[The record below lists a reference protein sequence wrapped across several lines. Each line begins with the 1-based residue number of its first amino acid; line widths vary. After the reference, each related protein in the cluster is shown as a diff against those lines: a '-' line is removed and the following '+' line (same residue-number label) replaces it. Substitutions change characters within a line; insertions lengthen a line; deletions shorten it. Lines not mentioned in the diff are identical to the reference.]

1 MARTTNDTTPP
12 AALRSASRVRESEFA
27 LSAGDRERLLARLQL
42 AVKRARRSGHP
53 TLAVLTLPLAGDVD
67 PSGVVC
73 AARRPG
79 EPWFLFEQPER
90 GGRALA
96 TLGEVVSLTAS
107 GPERFAT
114 VADRWRALAAAAVSD
129 SLEDPGRGGPVAVGG
144 FAFAPEGGGDPAWA
158 GFDPA
163 SLVVPEVAVTR
174 APRRSE
180 REGRGG
186 ETRVG
191 DGRGSDARGSDAPGG
206 DARGGDVRLTLSAL
220 AAPDDTP
227 EDLLARLE
235 SRVGELRRG
244 ALPLLDP
251 APSGRYRIASA
262 MPPEHYEA
270 AVARAVELIRG
281 GELEKVVLA
290 REVQVHAGGGAS
302 NFDPAALFGV
312 LREGFPSCFVF
323 CVGRGDA
330 AFVAASPELL
340 MRREGHRVSAL
351 ALAGSMRRSADPAV
365 DDHLGEQLMHS
376 EKDREEHAIVIRR
389 IERTLRPHALWTAA
403 PPEPT
408 LVKVANIQHL
418 GTPIRAQL
426 AQPLDVIELLELMHP
441 TPAVGGEPLARA
453 RPLIPALEGLDRGWY
468 AGPVGWA
475 DATGDGEFCV
485 ALRCALL
492 RGRVARCYAG
502 VGVVRDSDP
511 PAELA
516 ETEVKLAALLP
527 LLAG

>member
-1 MARTTNDTTPP
+1 MKRGLTRREGQTQVA
-12 AALRSASRVRESEFA
+12 SAGSVGPFA
-27 LSAGDRERLLARLQL
+27 LSDPDRERLAARLEL
-42 AVKRARRSGHP
+42 AVKRARRSGRQ
-53 TLAVLTLPLAGDVD
+53 TLATLTLALAADVD
-67 PSGVVC
+67 PSAVVC
-73 AARRPG
+73 ASRRPG

-90 GGRALA
+90 GRAALA
-96 TLGEVVSLTAS
+96 ALGEATCLTAAGS
-107 GPERFAT
+107 ERFAT
-114 VADRWRALAAAAVSD
+114 VADRWRALAAGAVSD
-129 SLEDPGRGGPVAVGG
+129 PPDDPGRSGPVAVGG
-144 FAFAPEGGGDPAWA
+144 FAFAADGGASPGWG
-158 GFDPA
+158 GFEPA
-163 SLVVPEVAVTR
+163 SLVVPEVALTR
-174 APRRSE
+174 LQE
-180 REGRGG
+180 RRGG
-186 ETRVG
+186 WG
-191 DGRGSDARGSDAPGG
+191 A
-206 DARGGDVRLTLSAL
+206 RLTISAL

-227 EDLLARLE
+227 EELLARLDA
-235 SRVGELRRG
+235 RLRELRSEPL
-244 ALPLLDP
+244 ALLDP
-251 APSGRYRIASA
+251 APAGRYRIVSA

-302 NFDPAALFGV
+302 NFDPAAVFGV

-323 CVGRGDA
+323 CVGRGEST
-330 AFVAASPELL
+330 FLGASPELL
-340 MRREGHRVSAL
+340 VRREGHRVSAL

-376 EKDREEHAIVIRR
+376 DKDREEHAIVIRR
-389 IERTLRPHALWTAA
+389 IERTLRPHALWATAT
-403 PPEPT
+403 PEPT

-441 TPAVGGEPLARA
+441 TPAVGGEPLGLAG
-453 RPLIPALEGLDRGWY
+453 PLIPALEGLDRGWY

-492 RGRVARCYAG
+492 EGRVAHCYAG

-511 PAELA
+511 SAELA
-516 ETEVKLAALLP
+516 ETEVKLQALLP